1 MMNKKYLKVFQF
13 INKMN
18 NEIKKVKSRTRK
30 KKSSPK
36 IIISS
41 IKKSITKK
49 SANKVKTP
57 LSKIEGLENTLL
69 SKYNYTPNN
78 SESKR
83 KRALGNAVIVYDP
96 KGLNDILQ
104 NLISKNAKNKTV
116 TDILKKDSD
125 FVIKTYYKFVQ

>member
-1 MMNKKYLKVFQF
+1 MNT
-13 INKMN
+13 
-18 NEIKKVKSRTRK
+18 EIKKVKSRTRK

-36 IIISS
+36 IISS
-41 IKKSITKK
+41 IKKSPGKKK
-49 SANKVKTP
+49 SIAKVKTS
-57 LSKIEGLENTLL
+57 LNKIEGLDNTLL
-69 SKYNYTPNN
+69 SKYSYSPNN

-83 KRALGNAVIVYDP
+83 KKALGNAVIVYDP

-104 NLISKNAKNKTV
+104 NLISKNVKNKTI

>member
-1 MMNKKYLKVFQF
+1 
-13 INKMN
+13 MN

-36 IIISS
+36 IISS

-49 SANKVKTP
+49 KSISKPKT
-57 LSKIEGLENTLL
+57 LYKIEGLENTLL
-69 SKYNYTPNN
+69 SKYDYNPNN

-83 KRALGNAVIVYDP
+83 KRSLGNAVIVYDP

-104 NLISKNAKNKTV
+104 NLISKNNKNKTIV
-116 TDILKKDSD
+116 DTLKKDSD
-125 FVIKTYYKFVQ
+125 FVIKTYYKLVQ

>member
-1 MMNKKYLKVFQF
+1 
-13 INKMN
+13 MN
-18 NEIKKVKSRTRK
+18 NNEVKKVKSRTRK

-36 IIISS
+36 IVISS
-41 IKKSITKK
+41 IKKSINKKK
-49 SANKVKTP
+49 SIKKTND
-57 LSKIEGLENTLL
+57 KIEGLENTLL
-69 SKYNYTPNN
+69 SKYNYNPNN

-83 KRALGNAVIVYDP
+83 KRSLGNAVIVYDP

-104 NLISKNAKNKTV
+104 NLISKNIKNKNV